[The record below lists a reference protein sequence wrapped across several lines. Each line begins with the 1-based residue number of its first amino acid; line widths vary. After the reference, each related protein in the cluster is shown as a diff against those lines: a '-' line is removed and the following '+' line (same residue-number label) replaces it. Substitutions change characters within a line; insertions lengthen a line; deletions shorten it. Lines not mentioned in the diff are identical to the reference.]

1 MVHSRSWLC
10 DALPPQESE
19 IDDDE
24 LRVQLDEMLDEF
36 DAMDIEDEDA
46 AEGMVSKCLAA
57 FSVWAI
63 HGLRENTVPNFTWR
77 FLKLVLLSLSKQTL
91 HLHPCCSAR
100 GGGAPI
106 ANVATWI
113 LTCMRTL

>member
-46 AEGMVSKCLAA
+46 AEA
-57 FSVWAI
+57 
-63 HGLRENTVPNFTWR
+63 
-77 FLKLVLLSLSKQTL
+77 
-91 HLHPCCSAR
+91 
-100 GGGAPI
+100 GGAAGGVEGDDDERRIKNDRAPK
-106 ANVATWI
+106 
-113 LTCMRTL
+113 RTRVVPMEE